1 MIDYFKIL
9 NIKRNATKQ
18 EIKMAYRRL
27 AMRYH
32 PDHLFEDVKEDILP
46 KFLLITRA
54 YKTLINDKKR
64 KKYIQE
70 LESGS
75 FMEEE
80 EKDRKERAEKL
91 LREATALLNSN
102 PVRSLRYFKS
112 ALSLERDNPIILSY
126 YSIGLLN
133 ADKKTDAYHYAKKS
147 LELDKSNPVIYYN
160 YGIVCKNLEKYKEAT
175 FALKQA
181 IRLDKNFTKAKNVLN
196 ELNKG
201 NIFAKLLKKGGRNG

>member
-9 NIKRNATKQ
+9 NISRNATKQ

-32 PDHLFEDVKEDILP
+32 PDHLFEDAKEDILP

-54 YKTLINDKKR
+54 YKILINDKKR
-64 KKYIQE
+64 EKYIQE

-80 EKDRKERAEKL
+80 ERDRKERAEKL
-91 LREATALLNSN
+91 LREAIMLLNSN
-102 PVRSLRYFKS
+102 PVRALRYFKS
-112 ALSLERDNPIILSY
+112 AISLEKDNPLILSY
-126 YSIGLLN
+126 YSIALLN
-133 ADKKTDAYHYAKKS
+133 ADKKTDAYYYAKKS

-160 YGIVCKNLEKYKEAT
+160 YGIVCKNLEKDKEAI

-181 IRLDKNFTKAKNVLN
+181 LRLDKNFTKAKKVLN

-201 NIFAKLLKKGGRNG
+201 NIFAKLLKKGGSNG

>member
-9 NIKRNATKQ
+9 NVSRNATKQ
-18 EIKMAYRRL
+18 EIKMAYRRF

-32 PDHLFEDVKEDILP
+32 PDHLPEEAKGDILP

-54 YKTLINDKKR
+54 YKTLINDVKR
-64 KKYIQE
+64 KKYIQD

-80 EKDRKERAEKL
+80 KRDRKDRAEKL
-91 LREATALLNSN
+91 LREAIILSNSN
-102 PVRSLRYFKS
+102 PIRALRYFKS
-112 ALSLERDNPIILSY
+112 ALSLEKNNPLILSY
-126 YSIGLLN
+126 YSVALLN
-133 ADKKTDAYHYAKKS
+133 AGKKTDAYYFAKKS
-147 LELDKSNPVIYYN
+147 SELDKDNPIIYYN
-160 YGIVCKNLEKYKEAT
+160 YGVVCKELEKDKEAI

-181 IRLDKNFTKAKNVLN
+181 LRLNKNFTKAKKVLS

-201 NIFAKLLKKGGRNG
+201 SIFAKLLKKGGNNG